1 MDVAG
6 PVFRLAISPAEPRV
20 GEEVRAAVKDFPVR
34 EDVDFRWAALPR
46 NATLVNVGEKEIS
59 FYLRDDG
66 PAEISVSARMP
77 LAGKDLGRV
86 SPWSRQA
93 LCGGGVEQGA
103 GGTKAGDLEGRRG
116 ARGGRGRPGGGTV
129 LMRVDVSPPRESA
142 P

>member
-1 MDVAG
+1 MGDGRFLVDGIPEPVAVSEPLEMDVAG

-86 SPWSRQA
+86 SAVVAAKPYA
-93 LCGGGVEQGA
+93 VEVSNKGLV
-103 GGTKAGDLEGRRG
+103 GP
-116 ARGGRGRPGGGTV
+116 RP
-129 LMRVDVSPPRESA
+129 
-142 P
+142 